1 MLGWRRIICWPQQD
15 TAHDDPAMTIYRDF
29 DRAALD
35 AAYNNTAQVPETAAI
50 IARWT
55 AAGDIVATAPEARLD
70 IAYGPGPRQSL
81 DLFVPES
88 DGPVPVFA
96 FIHGG
101 YWQRLNKRPFTC
113 FAPAFLEAGI
123 AYAAIGYPLCPDV
136 RLTELVE
143 SVRQAMAWIGQE
155 GASHGLDPA
164 RLHIGGH
171 SAGGHLT
178 ATMMSTDWGA
188 RGLPGDL
195 IKSGCAISG
204 IYDLEPIRLGALNDA
219 VRIDEAE
226 VAALS
231 PIHHLPARAGH
242 LTLCVGGAE
251 LPEFL
256 RQQAEYGAAWRAGGL
271 PLHEIAPAGANH
283 FTVIDGLSEPA
294 SPLYR
299 AIVEQILR

>member
-1 MLGWRRIICWPQQD
+1 
-15 TAHDDPAMTIYRDF
+15 MTIFRDF
-29 DRAALD
+29 DREALD
-35 AAYNNTAQVPETAAI
+35 AAYNNTAQVPETDEI
-50 IARWT
+50 IAGWV
-55 AAGDIVATAPEARLD
+55 AAGDIAAEAPEARLD

-101 YWQRLNKRPFTC
+101 YWQRLSKRPFTC
-113 FAPAFLEAGI
+113 FAPAFVEAGI

-143 SVRQAMAWIGQE
+143 SVRQAVAWIGQG
-155 GASHGLDPA
+155 GAGHGIDPA
-164 RLHIGGH
+164 RIHIGGH

-178 ATMMSTDWGA
+178 AMMMSTDWGA
-188 RGLPGDL
+188 RGLPDDL

-204 IYDLEPIRLGALNDA
+204 VYDLEPIRLGALNDA
-219 VRIDEAE
+219 VRLDEAE

-242 LTLCVGGAE
+242 LTLCVGGRE

-256 RQQAEYGAAWRAGGL
+256 RQQSEYAAAWRANGL
-271 PLHEIAPAGANH
+271 SLQEMTPEDANH
-283 FTVIDGLSEPA
+283 FTVINALGDPN

-299 AIVEQILR
+299 AIVEQIWR